1 MALPQ
6 SLHVHPH
13 FNAEEAAHVVTG
25 FVSSLENLPGEVT
38 FLLEEIR
45 EKDVRIS
52 QYVQRINSRHMSLT
66 KTAKSLASLPPSTAT
81 FALPIPPGSL
91 LPTSHLSQKEA
102 QSLAKIQNEWAQVLT
117 LQDEKVKLAE
127 RLERVV
133 LRAKERARHQ
143 WVKVGGMEIEEVEK
157 WSGTGE
163 LGNGEVVLPPYG
175 LGSGIDG
182 RPAKKR
188 KPNIPSLSTNQTK
201 QTINSSISM
210 PPPPPPSRPSLSA
223 RSSHSNVPSA
233 SHHTH
238 TSSLGQ
244 HGPRSRRVS
253 VASDED
259 ADGEPDEGD
268 TDMVDGADAEG
279 ETDETLY
286 CICRQKSYGEMI
298 GCDCDKCHYEWFHVK
313 CVNISGPLPDTWY
326 CPDCVARYGFSND
339 KGNKKSRKK

>member
-1 MALPQ
+1 MLCFLAYIPL
-6 SLHVHPH
+6 LYH
-13 FNAEEAAHVVTG
+13 TG
-25 FVSSLENLPGEVT
+25 LENLPGEVT

-52 QYVQRINSRHMSLT
+52 RELFISQRHFSAEQSLEYVQRINSRHMSLT
-66 KTAKSLASLPPSTAT
+66 KTAKTLASLPPSNAT
-81 FALPIPPGSL
+81 FPLPIPPGSL
-91 LPTSHLSQKEA
+91 LPSSHLSQKEA

-127 RLERVV
+127 RLERIV
-133 LRAKERARHQ
+133 LRAKERAKHQ

-163 LGNGEVVLPPYG
+163 LGNGEVVLPPGG

-188 KPNIPSLSTNQTK
+188 KPNIPSLSVNHTK
-201 QTINSSISM
+201 QAIHPSISM

-223 RSSHSNVPSA
+223 RSSHSNVPST
-233 SHHTH
+233 SHTH

-244 HGPRSRRVS
+244 HGSRSRRVS

-268 TDMVDGADAEG
+268 TDMVDAADAEG

-298 GCDCDKCHYEWFHVK
+298 GCDCDKCPYEWVGCLFKTVRLMELLCLLMLK
-313 CVNISGPLPDTWY
+313 
-326 CPDCVARYGFSND
+326 
-339 KGNKKSRKK
+339 